1 MTSSI
6 NRKYTTYHYAARGG
20 PTTAIVNM
28 HKKIGEDRTRS
39 AEDMLAGRQTHR
51 HRQTRSSQYSAALS
65 AAEWSHSGKPRVIAV
80 HAWRKARASLHS
92 ACRRRWRWPVWVVLW
107 NRWAAPTDRPTD
119 WIESPTIA
127 SIQRFIARRPG
138 VCVCAWRRLYA
149 TAELIQVWHAS
160 PLSDLVAEP
169 SSLCRPRLWEVYIP
183 PYRNWRNYRNPIITC
198 SSKRL
203 R

>member
-1 MTSSI
+1 MNQCDRCAYCVSRISI
-6 NRKYTTYHYAARGG
+6 DRSELISIIDWKVDRCSARVARALLLYSTLAVARKLLSTRHADQLCNVCGTEYRRGR
-20 PTTAIVNM
+20 PNCSNV
-28 HKKIGEDRTRS
+28 
-39 AEDMLAGRQTHR
+39 QVR
-51 HRQTRSSQYSAALS
+51 HRNNRPSNG
-65 AAEWSHSGKPRVIAV
+65 H
-80 HAWRKARASLHS
+80 KARRTAGLHMS
-92 ACRRRWRWPVWVVLW
+92 VERRRS
-107 NRWAAPTDRPTD
+107 TDRLTLSIP
-119 WIESPTIA
+119 
-127 SIQRFIARRPG
+127 SIQRFITRRPG
-138 VCVCAWRRLYA
+138 VCVCLATLVDYG